1 MYKHILIPTDG
12 SPLSNKAVEHGA
24 ALAAALGARVTL
36 LTVTEPFHVFALDPV
51 MVSDTPDAYRK
62 DMETKA
68 SRILSHAEAI
78 AKEKGVAVG
87 TRHVEDAHP
96 YESIIATAV
105 NENCDAIVMAS
116 HGRRGASALFIGSET
131 MRVLGSSAIP
141 VVVVR

>member
-12 SPLSNKAVEHGA
+12 SPLSDKAVTHGA
-24 ALAAALGARVTL
+24 ALAAALGARITL

-51 MVSDTPDAYRK
+51 MVSDTPDAYRQ
-62 DMETKA
+62 DMEKKA
-68 SRILSHAEAI
+68 ARILAHAEAI
-78 AKEKGVAVG
+78 AKAKGVATG
-87 TRHVEDAHP
+87 TRHTEDAHP

-105 NENCDAIVMAS
+105 NEGCDAIVMAS

-141 VVVVR
+141 VIVVR